1 MVTAEPAPGRPPAR
15 RPAEAGGGAT
25 AGAGH
30 GEVRGPGGW
39 PVALVVADAER
50 LLADALALALTG
62 RGYRVRATATTR
74 GGLLRAVLDHR
85 PDACL
90 LDLHLSDGRALDVVD
105 QIHRSA
111 PETRILALSREADPG
126 VVEIAIEAGA
136 AGYLS
141 KDRGVDALDRALRR
155 ILAGELF
162 VEANLALEAR
172 QGSPATGSRSLRWLT
187 HRELEVL
194 RRLTEGD
201 GTVEIAR
208 ALDMTTNTARTH
220 VQNVLDKLG
229 VHSRLEAVAL
239 ANRLKT
245 DLRSG

>member
-1 MVTAEPAPGRPPAR
+1 MVETPAGPGH
-15 RPAEAGGGAT
+15 G
-25 AGAGH
+25 AGAGRTAA
-30 GEVRGPGGW
+30 GVGAGAGRSGGGL
-39 PVALVVADAER
+39 ALVVADAER

-74 GGLLRAVLDHR
+74 NGLLRAVLHHR

-90 LDLHLSDGRALDVVD
+90 LDLHLSDGRALDVIEA
-105 QIHRSA
+105 IHRA
-111 PETRILALSREADPG
+111 VPTTRILALSREADPG

-141 KDRGVDALDRALRR
+141 KDRGVEALDRALRR
-155 ILAGELF
+155 ITAGELF
-162 VEANLALEAR
+162 VEANLTLEAR
-172 QGSPATGSRSLRWLT
+172 QGRPAPGGRSLRWLT

-245 DLRSG
+245 EQRSS